1 MSHNKSGLGKVFGLV
16 AISTVASKF
25 VGLARDIVVLSAF
38 GTSYIADAYN
48 FAYLLTGNIFVL
60 FGGLGGPFHSSAV
73 AILASR
79 KNQINVGALAS
90 QILAITAIVT
100 VILSAVAWFLAPYIV
115 PWLAPATGHPI
126 EYKHEFWQL
135 TVAQLRIM
143 LPLIVVAGLVGI
155 FYGIANIY
163 DKYFWPSIAP
173 AAASAAII
181 VAVLFFRD
189 QLGLCLAFGTLA
201 GAILQLLIQIPQVVR
216 SDLKWSLPTKLE
228 PGCASF
234 FTMLW
239 PAVIS
244 TSIGQLTVYV
254 DAFFTSQLQEGA
266 WTAIFN
272 ANKLVQLPLGVL
284 VTAMI
289 VPILARFTLQVAEQ
303 KIDDLKA
310 ELRRALRFLWFLALP
325 ISAILLAIP
334 STIISLLFERGHFN
348 DMSRDLM
355 TTALVFLI
363 PSVFFYVARDLVT
376 RVFYAH
382 HDTQTP
388 YLVGMGA
395 IVLKYI
401 LDWALIGPFGV
412 GGITLSTTFVTIF
425 NLSLLGFLLRKKIG
439 SLEWGPMLTPVAI
452 MLFASA
458 ACGATTYF
466 VHQIILAQFAHTS
479 WPILFAVTSL
489 ASLSGLF
496 TYLLVC
502 LVSRLDEPMMLLSRL
517 KAKFAK

>member
-1 MSHNKSGLGKVFGLV
+1 MTQNKSGLGKVFGLV

-79 KNQINVGALAS
+79 KNQVNVGALAS
-90 QILAITAIVT
+90 QILTITALVT
-100 VILSAVAWFLAPYIV
+100 VILSAVAWLLAPIIV
-115 PWLAPATGHPI
+115 PLLAPATGHPI

-135 TVAQLRIM
+135 TVTQLRIM
-143 LPLIVVAGLVGI
+143 LPLIVIAGLVGI
-155 FYGIANIY
+155 FYGIANIF

-189 QLGLCLAFGTLA
+189 QLGLCLAFGTLV
-201 GAILQLLIQIPQVVR
+201 GAVLQLVIQIPQVVR
-216 SDLKWSLPTKLE
+216 SGLKWSLPTKLE

-303 KIDDLKA
+303 KIADLKL

-325 ISAILLAIP
+325 ISAILLAMP
-334 STIISLLFERGHFN
+334 GTIISLLFERGHFN

-388 YLVGMGA
+388 YLVGMAA
-395 IVLKYI
+395 IVLKFI

-425 NLSLLGFLLRKKIG
+425 NLSLLSYLLTKKIG
-439 SLEWGPMLTPVAI
+439 TLEWQSLAQPVAI
-452 MLFASA
+452 MLTASA
-458 ACGATTYF
+458 LCGGATYY
-466 VHQIILAQFAHTS
+466 VHQIILGQFVHPNWLA
-479 WPILFAVTSL
+479 LFAATSL
-489 ASLSGLF
+489 ASLSGLAA
-496 TYLLVC
+496 YLAVC
-502 LVSRLDEPMMLLSRL
+502 FATRLDEPLMLVNSLR
-517 KAKFAK
+517 AKLGK